1 MKKSLAL
8 DLLGGTAASVAREC
22 RISPSAVSQ
31 WSEDLTKDQ
40 TDRVQAA
47 LWRKHSSGCENDIR
61 SVQPQEAS
69 NA

>member
-8 DLLGGTAASVAREC
+8 ELLGGTAASAAREC

-31 WSEDLTKDQ
+31 WAEDLTKDQ

-47 LWRKHSSGCENDIR
+47 LWRKHSIANGDDR
-61 SVQPQEAS
+61 SSAHSWETS
-69 NA
+69 YG